1 MVGQINNGV
10 AKIELA
16 PVASD
21 GGMGTVFKK
30 LGETMLGTLK
40 INMEDGTTTDFNVE
54 EFDEPI
60 FTRTTKGAM
69 SFDFDVA
76 NPDAD
81 TLVEVGAGSKDANGN
96 YIPPIGSVTV
106 ERSLKITPEIGFGF
120 NVVRTLITY
129 KFTTDMGKDNLLGV
143 SVNAKVLRPT
153 KENTPSFELV
163 KYPITTP

>member
-1 MVGQINNGV
+1 MGQINNGV

-16 PVASD
+16 PIASD
-21 GGMGTVFKK
+21 GGMGTAFKT

-54 EFDEPI
+54 EYDEPI

-81 TLVEVGAGSKDANGN
+81 TLVEVGAGTKDEDGN
-96 YIPPIGSVTV
+96 YIPPINHVVV
-106 ERSLKITPEIGFGF
+106 ERSLRITPEVGFGF
-120 NVVRTLITY
+120 DVVRTLITY
-129 KFTTDMGKDNLLGV
+129 KITTDMGKDSLMGV

-153 KENTPSFELV
+153 KANTPSFEMI
-163 KYPITTP
+163 KYPIVP